1 MTRRN
6 LIIGGSNGVGKEI
19 YNSLSEKEETIIIDK
34 IDPDFRTNNNF
45 FKVDITNHDELKKLS
60 INLNK
65 KNCRFDVIFIC
76 YGAHHTKP
84 IHNISNE
91 EFKNIFEINFFSTIN
106 LVKVLQELINKDSKI
121 FYISSIAACTPIPYS
136 STYSSSKAA
145 LEAYVFSKINEYDD
159 KKTKHIIIQPGN
171 INTGF
176 NETGNNYREL
186 NNVDYKYYSKIIEKI
201 NSKFG
206 MDPKIVAKEI
216 IKISY
221 LKNPKSKYIIG
232 KNAFLAN
239 MAKRVIG
246 DHYSNILIKKFFKIE
261 N

>member
-1 MTRRN
+1 MTRTN
-6 LIIGGSNGVGKEI
+6 LIIGGSKGVGKEI
-19 YNSLSEKEETIIIDK
+19 YNSLSKKEDTIILDK
-34 IDPDFRTNNNF
+34 IDPDFKTNNNF
-45 FKVDITNHDELKKLS
+45 FKVDITNNEELLKLS
-60 INLNK
+60 TNLNQ
-65 KNCRFDVIFIC
+65 KNYKFDVIFIC

-84 IHNISNE
+84 VHDISNE
-91 EFKNIFEINFFSTIN
+91 EFKNIFDINFFSTIN
-106 LVKVLQELINKDSKI
+106 LIKVFMNLIKAESKI

-145 LEAYVFSKINEYDD
+145 LEAYVLSKVNEYDE

-186 NNVDYKYYSKIIEKI
+186 NNIDYKYYSKIVEKI

-206 MDPKIVAKEI
+206 MDPKIVAKKI

-221 LKNPKSKYIIG
+221 LKNPKNKYIIG

-239 MAKRVIG
+239 IAKRVMG
-246 DHYSNILIKKFFKIE
+246 DHYSNLLIKKFFKIE